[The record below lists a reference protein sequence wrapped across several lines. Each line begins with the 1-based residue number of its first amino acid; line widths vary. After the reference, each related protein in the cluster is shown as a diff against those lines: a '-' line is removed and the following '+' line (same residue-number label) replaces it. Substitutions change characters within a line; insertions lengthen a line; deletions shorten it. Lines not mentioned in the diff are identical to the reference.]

1 MEEEKK
7 EVVEEAS
14 VEEVKAEQAPA
25 EEINSEA
32 NLKNVLISFILA
44 VAGFVVSA
52 SAIVT
57 MILGIVALNFL
68 KKVPG
73 QVTKAPH
80 KVFQKI
86 AKPVAIVD
94 IVVGIVVTV
103 AYIIWAI
110 VAIVIAVGAAAAAT
124 AGA

>member
-7 EVVEEAS
+7 EVVEE
-14 VEEVKAEQAPA
+14 VKAEPV
-25 EEINSEA
+25 EEINSEQ
-32 NLKNVLISFILA
+32 NLKNVLISFILS
-44 VAGFVVSA
+44 VAGFVISA
-52 SAIVT
+52 GAIVP
-57 MILGIVALNFL
+57 IVLGAIALNML

-94 IVVGIVVTV
+94 IIFGCLITLG
-103 AYIIWAI
+103 YIIWAI
-110 VAIVIAVGAAAAAT
+110 VAIVIAAGAAAAVAN
-124 AGA
+124 A

>member
-7 EVVEEAS
+7 EVVEE
-14 VEEVKAEQAPA
+14 VKAEPA

-32 NLKNVLISFILA
+32 NLKNVLISFIIS
-44 VAGFVVSA
+44 VAGWVFSW
-52 SAIVT
+52 SGIVL
-57 MILGIVALNFL
+57 MICGIVAMAFL

-73 QVTKAPH
+73 EVTKAPH

-94 IVVGIVVTV
+94 IILGALITLGL
-103 AYIIWAI
+103 IIWLI
-110 VAIVIAVGAAAAAT
+110 VWLIMVAVAAAAA
-124 AGA
+124 AQGA

>member
-7 EVVEEAS
+7 EVVEE
-14 VEEVKAEQAPA
+14 VKPEPA

-44 VAGFVVSA
+44 AAGFLVSA

-57 MILGIVALNFL
+57 LILGIISLNFL